1 MNKENPH
8 EYLLIS
14 NNINC
19 NFTFISV
26 SFFFFNVHLVQVT
39 MHSVELSLELVQI
52 KFIINHDSIYVLW
65 QISHMFT
72 GKMY

>member
-14 NNINC
+14 KNINC

-26 SFFFFNVHLVQVT
+26 SFFFNVHLVQVT